1 MSEPLVAPLLARVR
15 VRTPS
20 ETETVAQALAAQA
33 RAGDVIALRGT
44 LGAGKTSFARAFIRA
59 LCGDAISVPSPTF
72 TLLQVYEDA
81 PVPIYHY
88 DLYRIEEAEEAWEL
102 GLEDA
107 LSDGICLIE
116 WPERA
121 GPLLPEDHLRL
132 ELAFAE
138 QDVDA
143 RWLSFHGAP
152 EAWLERI
159 LAAAGAWRRP
169 LSTSFLA
176 AESWAEAERA
186 VLSADAS
193 FRSYD
198 RLCRNSERRV
208 LMDAPPPQEDV
219 HPFLQIDEILRAHGL
234 SAPQVFAADA
244 DNGFVLLE
252 DLGDATFTRRLADG
266 ADETAL
272 YELAVDA
279 LVALHRAWHA
289 DPDRSVPP
297 YDDDRLLDEAALLVD
312 WYLPELSGHP
322 TPSSERQ
329 TYLELWRQSFA
340 AARAVPETLVLR
352 DYHVDNLIEL
362 PGREGVRRCGL
373 LDFQDAVRG
382 PLTYDLVSLLE
393 DARRDVPQHLQQAMT
408 SRYLN
413 AVSAFLDIDEEA
425 FRASA
430 AILAAQ
436 RSAKIIG
443 IFTRLWRRD
452 GKDQYLRHI
461 PRVWRWLEGD
471 LAHPVLADIKRW
483 FDLAIPPAER
493 ATPGPRP

>member
-1 MSEPLVAPLLARVR
+1 MSEPLAAPLLARVR

-20 ETETVAQALAAQA
+20 QTETVAAALAAQA

-59 LCGDAISVPSPTF
+59 LCGEAISVPSPTF

-107 LSDGICLIE
+107 LADGICLIE

-132 ELAFAE
+132 ELAFTESEAE
-138 QDVDA
+138 A
-143 RWLSFHGAP
+143 RWLSFHGP
-152 EAWLERI
+152 SDVWLDRV
-159 LAAAGAWRRP
+159 LAAAAAWRRP

-176 AESWAEAERA
+176 AEGWAEAERA

-198 RLCRNSERRV
+198 RLRRNSEHRV

-219 HPFLQIDEILRAHGL
+219 HPFLQIAEILRRFGL
-234 SAPQVFAADA
+234 SAPQIFAVDA

-266 ADETAL
+266 AGETAL

-279 LVALHRAWHA
+279 LVGLHRAWQTE
-289 DPDRSVPP
+289 PDRSVPP
-297 YDDDRLLDEAALLVD
+297 YDDARLLDEAALLVD
-312 WYLPELSGHP
+312 WYLPELRGRA

-382 PLTYDLVSLLE
+382 PVTYDLVSLLE
-393 DARRDVPQHLQQAMT
+393 DARRDVPEHLQQAMT

-413 AVSAFLDIDEEA
+413 AVNEFLDIDEAA
-425 FRASA
+425 FGASA

-471 LAHPVLADIKRW
+471 LTHSALADIKRW

-493 ATPGPRP
+493 VMPEQRR